1 VYKQTLTVV
10 EHIYQQSPKESPF
23 GIECINEQ
31 QLDSEDQPYSRTYNI
46 SNEWEDLDCGWI
58 EEVGQIHI
66 ENKGKEEVFLGHKE
80 LLTAVAC
87 RGNATVNLFRVPS
100 GCSTRIYPHND
111 LVFRVRSREEA
122 SRITVTA
129 FPR

>member
-1 VYKQTLTVV
+1 V

-31 QLDSEDQPYSRTYNI
+31 QIDSEDQPYSRTYNI
-46 SNEWEDLDCGWI
+46 SNEWKDLDCGWI

-66 ENKGKEEVFLGHKE
+66 ENKGEEEVFIAYKGPL
-80 LLTAVAC
+80 VD
-87 RGNATVNLFRVPS
+87 VNRFRVPPN
-100 GCSTRIYPHND
+100 CSTRIYLD
-111 LVFRVRSREEA
+111 DKAVESLLQIRSEKEA